1 MNMNHSSVA
10 PTSAIPAISESA
22 GRQRRPGGR
31 SARVQAAVFEATID
45 LLQEK
50 GYEALSFATIARRAG
65 VHEATLYRRWR
76 TKDQLIVDAV
86 FSQAAKDIPIPDTGT
101 LRSDLIQLLQF
112 LRVFLQSPVGQAIAQ
127 TAISTAHIP
136 ELSSYHRDI
145 WRQRRAHLQV
155 VYDRAIARGEL
166 SPQTDFQLLL
176 ETLIG
181 IFYLR
186 FFLTTEPV
194 EDTLPERAVDLVLSG
209 VSIGKHAK

>member
-1 MNMNHSSVA
+1 MNTNHSSIA
-10 PTSAIPAISESA
+10 PTSASPATSESV

-31 SARVQAAVFEATID
+31 TARVQAAVFEATID
-45 LLQEK
+45 LLQK
-50 GYEALSFATIARRAG
+50 NGYEALSFATIARHAG

-76 TKDQLIVDAV
+76 TKEQLIVDAV
-86 FSQAAKDIPIPDTGT
+86 SSQAAKDIPIPDTGT

-112 LRVFLQSPVGQAIAQ
+112 LRAFLQSPVGQAIAQ
-127 TAISTAHIP
+127 AAISTSHIP
-136 ELSSYHRDI
+136 ELSSYHKDI
-145 WRQRRAHLQV
+145 WRYRRTHLQIV
-155 VYDRAIARGEL
+155 CDRAITRGEL

-194 EDTLPERAVDLVLSG
+194 EDTLPERVVDLVLSG
-209 VSIGKHAK
+209 ASIG